1 MTQWRDIAEKWFER
15 WRGLVILT
23 MPFAVLGFVEPMV
36 LASVPGVV
44 GYVPLLVLRRLDG
57 R

>member
-1 MTQWRDIAEKWFER
+1 MLFTA
-15 WRGLVILT
+15 
-23 MPFAVLGFVEPMV
+23 PFAVLGFVEPVV